1 MLKKLFF
8 IFCLTIV
15 SFEVLF
21 AQLPSGSTAPNF
33 IITDI
38 EGVEHNLY
46 EILDSGK
53 SVLLDLFA
61 VWCGPCWT
69 FAEMGVFED
78 FNETY
83 GNSILAIA
91 VEADPSTPVDYLDGG
106 GNSIGDWTELI
117 GYSLANDDLIG
128 DDYQLSFYPTIYL
141 ICPDR
146 TVNQIGQTSPQGGY
160 WNVPSLAQ
168 EVFQYTCESIE
179 GVNGNIQSYNSE
191 LNFCGQQ
198 KIEPVVS
205 ISNSGSEVITS
216 CTVETIFDGEVI
228 SSTDWNGYLPYLATE
243 QVVLEEIPGSLLNV
257 TFNIE
262 VDGDVLETDNSIS
275 VQFTP
280 SLQSHGF
287 VEIQVNTDF
296 YPSQTSWEIKNSSN
310 QVVAFMSY
318 EGEDSGGGPNAGAE
332 LNHSVTLE
340 QDCYTFK
347 VMDSEGNGQPS
358 FSAPGYTEAGSVL
371 VSDANGLDLMNI
383 SGDWGSMQS
392 VDFEVSL
399 GLEIDDDLHSS
410 PYLFPNPASSKSTLK
425 INLLESNELS
435 IKVIDPIGKPVFVYN
450 EILSSGHLDISIPVG
465 QWESGVYH
473 VKSFLG
479 SKSYDHKLVVIH

>member
-1 MLKKLFF
+1 MMKNLVFM
-8 IFCLTIV
+8 FCLVIV
-15 SFEVLF
+15 SFEVSF

-33 IITDI
+33 IITDT

-69 FAEMGVFED
+69 FAQTGVFED

-91 VEADPSTPVDYLDGG
+91 VEADPSTPVEDLDGG
-106 GNSIGDWTELI
+106 GGSIGDWTELI
-117 GYSLANDDLIG
+117 GYPLANDDLIG
-128 DDYQLSFYPTIYL
+128 GDYQLAFYPTIYL

-191 LNFCGQQ
+191 LNFCGQE

-216 CTVETIFDGEVI
+216 CTVETIVDGEVI
-228 SSTDWNGYLPYLATE
+228 SSTDWNGFLPYLATE

-257 TFNIE
+257 IFNIQ
-262 VDGDVLETDNSIS
+262 VDDDVLESDNSIS
-275 VQFTP
+275 VQFIP

-296 YPSQTSWEIKNSSN
+296 YPSQTSWEIKNSSG
-310 QVVAFMSY
+310 QVVASQSY
-318 EGEDSGGGPNAGAE
+318 DGEISGGGPNAGAE

-340 QDCYTFK
+340 QDCYTFS

-358 FSAPGYTEAGSVL
+358 FSAPGYTQAGSVL
-371 VSDANGLDLMNI
+371 VTDANGLELMNV
-383 SGDWGSMQS
+383 SGDWGSVQT

-399 GLEIDDDLHSS
+399 GLGIDSEINPFIS
-410 PYLFPNPASSKSTLK
+410 LFPNPASSKVSLK
-425 INLLESNELS
+425 MNLFETDEISVQVINILGQS
-435 IKVIDPIGKPVFVYN
+435 KFVYHK
-450 EILSSGHLDISIPVG
+450 ILSEGIHEIDIPMKYWDPGIYYVEMNMGAHSQSQRLIVM
-465 QWESGVYH
+465 Y
-473 VKSFLG
+473 
-479 SKSYDHKLVVIH
+479 

>member
-1 MLKKLFF
+1 MNRLVLFF
-8 IFCLTIV
+8 
-15 SFEVLF
+15 VLSLF
-21 AQLPSGSTAPNF
+21 PFLMCSGQLPSGSTAPNF
-33 IITDI
+33 IVTDVDG
-38 EGVEHNLY
+38 EVHNLY

-83 GNSILAIA
+83 GNSIVAIA
-91 VEADPSTPVDYLDGG
+91 VEADPSTPADFLDGG

-191 LNFCGQQ
+191 LNFCGQE

-228 SSTDWNGYLPYLATE
+228 SSTDWNGFLPYLATE
-243 QVVLEEIPGSLLNV
+243 QVVLDEIPGSLLNV
-257 TFNIE
+257 TFNIQ
-262 VDGDVLETDNSIS
+262 VDGDVLESDNSIS
-275 VQFTP
+275 VQFIP

-287 VEIQVNTDF
+287 VNVVVNTDF
-296 YPSQTSWEIKNSSN
+296 YPSQTSWEIKNSSG
-310 QVVAFMSY
+310 QVVYYMTY
-318 EGEDSGGGPNAGAE
+318 DGEDSGGGVNAGTE
-332 LNHSVTLE
+332 HNHSVTLV
-340 QDCYTFK
+340 QDCYTFRA
-347 VMDSEGNGQPS
+347 MDSQGNGQPS
-358 FSAPGYTEAGSVL
+358 FSAPGFTQAGSIIVT
-371 VSDANGLDLMNI
+371 DANELELLNI
-383 SGDWGSMQS
+383 SGDWGAMQS

-399 GLEIDDDLHSS
+399 GLGIEDDLHSS
-410 PYLFPNPASSKSTLK
+410 INLFPNPASLNSALK
-425 INLLESNELS
+425 FKLSESNKLS
-435 IKVIDPIGKPVFVYN
+435 IKVFNLMGQTVFFRKENFSAGEHEIQFPIA
-450 EILSSGHLDISIPVG
+450 
-465 QWESGVYH
+465 QWSPGVYH
-473 VKSFLG
+473 VTTFLG
-479 SKSYDHKLVVIH
+479 NESYDNKLVIID